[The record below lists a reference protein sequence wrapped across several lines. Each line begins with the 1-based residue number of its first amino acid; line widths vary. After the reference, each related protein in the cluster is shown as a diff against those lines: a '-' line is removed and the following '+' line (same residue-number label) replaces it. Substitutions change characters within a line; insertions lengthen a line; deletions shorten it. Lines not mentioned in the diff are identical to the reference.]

1 METTSC
7 RSVSLQPRTSRVAT
21 RVSAIILAAGRGT
34 RIGADRNKVFL
45 KIASLPLL
53 SYTIAAFVGCK
64 QIDEIILVVAPGEE
78 EAAASLVGGIDKD
91 VRIVRGGAR
100 RQDSSYAGVSAARG
114 EIVLIHDAARPF
126 VSNELILRL
135 IEATREYGAC
145 VPVLHIVDTIRQG
158 ELGDPV
164 DAEVIDRSHLLR
176 MQTPQGFSR
185 DLIMKALSE
194 TDADVTD
201 DAAAVLAAG
210 TQVWTVA
217 GEETNIKVTR
227 KEDLVLAEMIVA
239 NRS

>member
-1 METTSC
+1 M
-7 RSVSLQPRTSRVAT
+7 AK

-34 RIGADRNKVFL
+34 RIGADKNKVFL
-45 KIASLPLL
+45 KIASHPLL
-53 SYTIAAFVGCK
+53 YYTIAAFAGCAE
-64 QIDEIILVVAPGEE
+64 IDEIVLVVAPGEE
-78 EAAASLVGGIDKD
+78 EAASSLVGRIEKD
-91 VRIVRGGAR
+91 VQIVRGGAR

-114 EIVLIHDAARPF
+114 GIVLIHDAARPL

-135 IEATREYGAC
+135 IEATREHGAC
-145 VPVLHIVDTIRQG
+145 VPVLPVVDTIRHG
-158 ELGDPV
+158 TIDHPLEASLV
-164 DAEVIDRSHLLR
+164 DRSHLLR

-217 GEETNIKVTR
+217 GEETNIKVTT
-227 KEDLVLAEMIVA
+227 KEDLVLAKMIIA
-239 NRS
+239 SRA

>member
-1 METTSC
+1 M
-7 RSVSLQPRTSRVAT
+7 AT

-45 KIASLPLL
+45 EIASRPLL
-53 SYTIAAFVGCK
+53 FYTIAAFAGCAE
-64 QIDEIILVVAPGEE
+64 IDEIVLVVAPGEE
-78 EAAASLVGGIDKD
+78 EDASSLVSGIGRD
-91 VRIVRGGAR
+91 VQIVRGGAR

-126 VSNELILRL
+126 VSSDLIARL
-135 IEATREYGAC
+135 IEATRRHGAC
-145 VPVLHIVDTIRQG
+145 VPVLPVVDTIRQG
-158 ELGDPV
+158 TLGAPLE
-164 DAEVIDRSHLLR
+164 ASPIDRSRLLR

-185 DLIMKALSE
+185 DLIIKALSE

-217 GEETNIKVTR
+217 GEETNIKVTT

-239 NRS
+239 SKS